1 MMMYE
6 SRNKSILLTAAVLLT
21 LAVSTTILFVD
32 AIDHDAVK
40 EASEVCTLKRFDSIR
55 FDSIQSF
62 IFVDYCTIAA
72 ATATAATAATAD
84 RRVACTSS
92 RTVVCVSLCSNFMS
106 VHSFTKRRISS
117 SSFVPSFLH

>member
-40 EASEVCTLKRFDSIR
+40 EASEVCTLKRFDSIS
-55 FDSIQSF
+55 FDSISFDSF
-62 IFVDYCTIAA
+62 IFVDYCTVHDIAA
-72 ATATAATAATAD
+72 AAAAATAD
-84 RRVACTSS
+84 RRV
-92 RTVVCVSLCSNFMS
+92 VY
-106 VHSFTKRRISS
+106 K
-117 SSFVPSFLH
+117 